1 MSEHLTLERLSA
13 VLDEPGADGAAVA
26 HLDACAECQREY
38 EEMSRV
44 RMSLSGLADLEAPA
58 GAWAQIEAALPA
70 ASAERPET
78 PEPPVIEIRPR
89 RRAFGLFGAWPLQA
103 AAALILF
110 AGGLTVG
117 IRLRQ
122 AGMTGDAPSVA
133 ATQEAGSVARP
144 AIDAGQA
151 SYQDALSGLE
161 ELRLRTVSTEV
172 DPADDPAAAAA
183 RLIHL
188 DALVA
193 ASREALRESPEDP
206 AVNHFLFEVID
217 ERDALNAQLSDVLHA
232 ATAEY
237 R

>member
-1 MSEHLTLERLSA
+1 MSEHLTLERLSV

-26 HLDACAECQREY
+26 HLDACPACQREY
-38 EEMSRV
+38 EAMN
-44 RMSLSGLADLEAPA
+44 RMRASLSGLAELDAPA
-58 GAWAQIEAALPA
+58 GAWNRIEAALPA
-70 ASAERPET
+70 ATAGRPAAADT
-78 PEPPVIEIRPR
+78 PVIEIGRPR
-89 RRAFGLFGAWPLQA
+89 RRAFGLPGSWPLQA

-110 AGGLTVG
+110 AGGLMLGT
-117 IRLRQ
+117 RLRQ
-122 AGMTGDAPSVA
+122 AGMAENA
-133 ATQEAGSVARP
+133 ATVASTPDRG
-144 AIDAGQA
+144 ASATDAGHA
-151 SYQDALSGLE
+151 AYQDALARLD
-161 ELRLRTVSTEV
+161 ELRLRTVSKSV

-206 AVNHFLFEVID
+206 AVNDFLFEVID

-232 ATAEY
+232 ATVEY

>member
-70 ASAERPET
+70 IDESPEAR
-78 PEPPVIEIRPR
+78 EPSVIEIQSR
-89 RRAFGLFGAWPLQA
+89 RRAFRLPGAWPLQA

-193 ASREALRESPEDP
+193 ASREALHESPEDP
-206 AVNHFLFEVID
+206 AVNDFLFQVID